1 MQINLHLHVFRVPGV
16 VSFCVGVKHS
26 MRQRYVAR
34 SPIFVHNSANHLMSF
49 VPLSTVYK
57 FLKTGNVSK
66 HPRYRITSIASHDT
80 DALANEIGY
89 WKI

>member
-1 MQINLHLHVFRVPGV
+1 VFTFFRRPGV
-16 VSFCVGVKHS
+16 VAFCVGVKQS

-34 SPIFVHNSANHLMSF
+34 LTIFVQNFANYLMSF
-49 VPLSTVYK
+49 VSLSIVYK

-66 HPRYRITSIASHDT
+66 HPRYRITPNASHDT

-89 WKI
+89 WET